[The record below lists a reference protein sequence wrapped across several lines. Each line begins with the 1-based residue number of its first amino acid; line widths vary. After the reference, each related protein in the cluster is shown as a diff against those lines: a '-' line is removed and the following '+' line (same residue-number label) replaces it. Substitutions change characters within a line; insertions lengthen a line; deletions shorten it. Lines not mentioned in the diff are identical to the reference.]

1 VRYRADPPGAL
12 LHEPLDAFT
21 AVFHRPSGATHL
33 LVSPAPEIL
42 AALSGEAL
50 TIDALLARLADAYE
64 LADADRDALA
74 ERVREL
80 VATGLVQEA

>member
-1 VRYRADPPGAL
+1 MRYRADPPGAL